1 MNKKLPVK
9 YLHAYRAKTFRLS
22 RGFNSVTQRTHIQYV
37 NERGFVYFWP
47 IKDILMPSLWT
58 AVAGDRPVANAH
70 DDPGHITWGWKD
82 SLLDQKKWYY
92 GKILRG
98 KASMISLE
106 TAPYFYALT
115 ENYGDPEEDYLML
128 YRDGLLSQ
136 PAKNIFETILDQGPL
151 DTVSLRKKIH
161 MTSKASNSPFDR
173 ALVELQKDFKI
184 LPVGIAKTGGWRY
197 SFVFDLVHRY
207 FPDIPKKARNI
218 TEAEAQAHLAGLY
231 FDSAGALTERD
242 LKLLFQWTPR
252 AVKIVLNKLV
262 EAGKIVAGYG
272 IKDEKGEGFVVRQL
286 AETIPKK

>member
-1 MNKKLPVK
+1 
-9 YLHAYRAKTFRLS
+9 
-22 RGFNSVTQRTHIQYV
+22 
-37 NERGFVYFWP
+37 
-47 IKDILMPSLWT
+47 
-58 AVAGDRPVANAH
+58 
-70 DDPGHITWGWKD
+70 
-82 SLLDQKKWYY
+82 
-92 GKILRG
+92 
-98 KASMISLE
+98 MISLE